1 MRRSFVAALAVTLV
15 GGAFAADLRLATWN
29 LGWHMDTALARTWID
44 QCSRPFAQSA
54 KDQRWAPAAEGPVTG
69 WQLKW
74 GRDAAIDW
82 DIGRLPPCDVYQ
94 WRGQIVPVTPQS
106 YALRQRQVT
115 EVLQR
120 QVNADII
127 AFQEVSGRQS
137 VLEVLPGGA
146 AEYEVCG
153 YEGHKVQ
160 RLAIAW
166 RKRLGAALSCDADW
180 PLSLP
185 QAPGK
190 DQPRPGLALTLKVD
204 GKLLRVLTL
213 HLKSSCVSPLE
224 DTRPDGRGQL
234 DGQEPNCRVLQSQVP
249 ALEAWLEAQSQGVD
263 SLVVLGDFNRDL
275 AHESR
280 EAANAPV
287 RSSGKP
293 SDPHAPGNRVRNLW
307 REINDGV
314 PASSLLTLLDVAC
327 PGDATTQALCTA
339 AKSRRLARDE
349 YFRLGGLEGLGC
361 RNPIGLDHIAVAGA
375 GRAEAASKVAL
386 GAQGPTA
393 AASETLPSGSLG
405 TSDHCPM
412 VTELTW

>member
-1 MRRSFVAALAVTLV
+1 MRRLLVATLV
-15 GGAFAADLRLATWN
+15 ALLAGPALSTELRLATWN
-29 LGWHMDTALARTWID
+29 LGWHMDLSLARTWID
-44 QCSRPFAQSA
+44 QCSRPFAPSP
-54 KDQRWAPAAEGPVTG
+54 KDQRWAPAAEGPLTG

-82 DIGRLPPCDVYQ
+82 DIGKLPPCDVYQ
-94 WRGQIVPVTPQS
+94 VRGQIVPVTPEA
-106 YALRQRQVT
+106 YAQRQRQVT

-146 AEYEVCG
+146 ADFEVCS

-166 RKRLGAALSCDADW
+166 RKRLGAAVSCETYW

-185 QAPGK
+185 QAPNK

-204 GKLLRVLTL
+204 GKLLRILTL

-234 DGQEPNCRVLQSQVP
+234 DGQEPNCLVLQSQVP
-249 ALEAWLEAQSQGVD
+249 ALEAWLEAQSAEVD
-263 SLVVLGDFNRDL
+263 TLVMLGDFNRDL
-275 AHESR
+275 AHEAR
-280 EAANAPV
+280 EPLTAVV
-287 RSSGKP
+287 RSDGKAT
-293 SDPHAPGNRVRNLW
+293 DPHHLGNRVRNLW
-307 REINDGV
+307 RELNDGV
-314 PASSLLTLLDVAC
+314 PAASTLTLLDVAC
-327 PGDATTQALCTA
+327 PGDATTQALCSA

-349 YFRLGGLEGLGC
+349 YFRLSGLEGLGC
-361 RNPIGLDHIAVAGA
+361 RNPIGLDHIALAGA
-375 GRAEAASKVAL
+375 GRAVTASKIAL
-386 GAQGPTA
+386 GTMGP
-393 AASETLPSGSLG
+393 ASSASSLG
-405 TSDHCPM
+405 TSDHCPL
-412 VTELTW
+412 VADLKW